1 MLFSVEEYNPNLH
14 NKQGFVWLDI
24 LNYYTFMVKKKKKVA
39 INLHIKDKQGS
50 DKKKNASSY
59 HFWKKKTFPLVKY
72 MAHKINPIT

>member
-24 LNYYTFMVKKKKKVA
+24 LNYYTFMVKKKKVA

-50 DKKKNASSY
+50 DKKK
-59 HFWKKKTFPLVKY
+59 KCIQLPLLEKKTFPLVKY

>member
-24 LNYYTFMVKKKKKVA
+24 LNYYTFMVKKKKVA

-50 DKKKNASSY
+50 DKKKM
-59 HFWKKKTFPLVKY
+59 HPVTTFGKKNLSISEVYGP
-72 MAHKINPIT
+72 